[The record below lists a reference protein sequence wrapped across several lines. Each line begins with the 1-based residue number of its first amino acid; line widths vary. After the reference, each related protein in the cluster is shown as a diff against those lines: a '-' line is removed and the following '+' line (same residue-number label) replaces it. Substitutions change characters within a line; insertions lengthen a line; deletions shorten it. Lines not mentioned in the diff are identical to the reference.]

1 MNKTLTALATISLL
15 LAPAALAESKS
26 FDAKPFSS
34 IEVKGAMDVVFSTAP
49 QTQVTVETPGGDFS
63 DAKIEFDGDTLVVT
77 RNSLKTRRSFFS
89 FWGNSLDISKD
100 GETVKVNG
108 KRVPRYTVHVSGPDL
123 EAVRVSQSSRFTS
136 DNIDADDFSASASSS
151 AYVKLAGVSGNTG
164 LSASSSGELKAA
176 DLQARTLRISASS
189 SGEATGTVTGTGET
203 VVDAS
208 SSGEATVVSKA
219 AATFTVD
226 VSSGGSAELSGACN
240 SADLSASSGASIEAD
255 ALRCESVTAGA
266 SSGGDIEAYA
276 TGPASGRASSG
287 GSVEFAGNP
296 SEQDSSESS
305 GGSVRF
311 TN

>member
-15 LAPAALAESKS
+15 LAPTALAESKS
-26 FDAKPFSS
+26 FEAKPFSS

-63 DAKIEFDGDTLVVT
+63 DAKIVFDGDTLIVT
-77 RNSLKTRRSFFS
+77 RNSLKTKRTWA
-89 FWGNSLDISKD
+89 FWGTTLDVSKD
-100 GETVKVNG
+100 GETIKVNG

-123 EAVRVSQSSRFTS
+123 EEVRASQSSRFTS

-151 AYVKLAGVSGNTG
+151 AYVKLAGVSGDTG

-208 SSGEATVVSKA
+208 SSGEATVFSKA
-219 AATFTVD
+219 AALFTVD
-226 VSSGGSAELSGACN
+226 VSSGGSAELSGACK

-287 GSVEFAGNP
+287 GSVEFSGNP